1 MKWPP
6 ANPGTGNAGVWTEVP
21 CSPSYGL
28 LPWTLLLQFTASKF
42 MVYSFGLD
50 FVPRRN
56 WLLPLANSVSHNSY
70 WLQTRGSPYC
80 LHTVPWPRGLFSTPV
95 LGSLTF
101 TVSHVS
107 VQPTPF
113 STLIR
118 ISLLSLLH
126 ESQLREQ
133 GRAACHWYPI
143 NCPNSFNPG

>member
-1 MKWPP
+1 MLASELRSPVLQVIVCCPGHCCYNLQP
-6 ANPGTGNAGVWTEVP
+6 ANLWSIPLAWTLFPEEI
-21 CSPSYGL
+21 GFFL
-28 LPWTLLLQFTASKF
+28 LPTQL
-42 MVYSFGLD
+42 
-50 FVPRRN
+50 
-56 WLLPLANSVSHNSY
+56 SHNSY

-95 LGSLTF
+95 LGSLTL

-133 GRAACHWYPI
+133 GRAACH
-143 NCPNSFNPG
+143 